1 MLELD
6 SRIWDLPFK
15 KNRSKKMSVRVT
27 EKHLAIAEKLVRQAH
42 ADDGLAPI
50 DLEQFWADQ
59 KIAIA
64 DPFGKHIPQVPL
76 GAICNWECVF
86 DEMEIEQNWKRYG
99 SDTEWRLSLNR
110 AYNDKAEAIV
120 GRRLLDEK
128 PPGPDRPSYPSV
140 KALHDVF
147 EMKNVWIDDS
157 QSWWLMRGA
166 DTVDELCALLDHVEK
181 RLENLREFILPKN
194 WDVEKEKLMAMGIK
208 PSLYRGQR
216 GPVTFAMSMFG
227 VEGIIFLIEDHPDVA
242 KRLRDAILNVMLGM
256 VRLFDEEA
264 GYTPEIMPHGFGFSD
279 DNCAMLNANMY
290 EFFGYPI
297 VKGIWDFCSPNP
309 RDSRYQHSDSDM
321 AHILP
326 VLGRCNL
333 TGVNF
338 GPYVLVDQIREYM
351 PSAVISGVL
360 APFTYSRNEEV
371 SIVAEFLR
379 DFEMARD
386 KRGLV
391 FATAGSINNGS
402 RLTGMRLIMSAIQ
415 HYGRYDQ

>member
-1 MLELD
+1 
-6 SRIWDLPFK
+6 
-15 KNRSKKMSVRVT
+15 MSVRVT

>member
-1 MLELD
+1 
-6 SRIWDLPFK
+6 
-15 KNRSKKMSVRVT
+15 MSVRVT

-42 ADDGLAPI
+42 ANDGLAPI

-86 DEMEIEQNWKRYG
+86 DEMEIEQDWKRYG

-128 PPGPDRPSYPSV
+128 PPGPDRPGYPSV

-157 QSWWLMRGA
+157 QSWWLMKGT
-166 DTVDELCALLDHVEK
+166 DTVDELCALLDRVEK

-242 KRLRDAILNVMLGM
+242 ERLRDAILNVMLNM
-256 VRLFDEEA
+256 VRIFDEEA
-264 GYTPEIMPHGFGFSD
+264 GYTPETMPRGFGFSD
-279 DNCAMLNANMY
+279 DNCAMLNADMY

-326 VLGRCNL
+326 VLGHCNL

-338 GPYVLVDQIREYM
+338 GPNVLVDQIREYM
-351 PSAVISGVL
+351 PDAVISGVL

-379 DFEMARD
+379 DFEMARE